1 MQSALWDRKG
11 IPAKGKG
18 NVISS
23 TLLGIYVISLCF
35 PSFTSSTYLML
46 VKECIHYI
54 HPKKKNKEKLIS
66 IKVTWCSPLQIL
78 SPVIIQHSTNHPQ
91 RLKSTHSSLPLQH
104 LLLLFFSVPSRVKAP
119 CSVCS
124 VMCEFPA
131 YTFTG
136 TSQDDYFRLRM

>member
-1 MQSALWDRKG
+1 MQSASWYKKG

-35 PSFTSSTYLML
+35 PSFTSSTYLIL

-54 HPKKKNKEKLIS
+54 RPKTRKNKEKLIS
-66 IKVTWCSPLQIL
+66 IKGTWCSPLQIL
-78 SPVIIQHSTNHPQ
+78 SPVIIQHSTNHPH
-91 RLKSTHSSLPLQH
+91 LKIEIHPPSSTSSSV
-104 LLLLFFSVPSRVKAP
+104 LLLPMLKLRVQFVPSCVN
-119 CSVCS
+119 SLLIHLQ
-124 VMCEFPA
+124 
-131 YTFTG
+131 G

>member
-35 PSFTSSTYLML
+35 PSSTYLML

-54 HPKKKNKEKLIS
+54 RPKKNKEKLIS
-66 IKVTWCSPLQIL
+66 IKGTWCSPLQIL
-78 SPVIIQHSTNHPQ
+78 SPVIIQHSTNHPH
-91 RLKSTHSSLPLQH
+91 LKIEIHPQ
-104 LLLLFFSVPSRVKAP
+104 
-119 CSVCS
+119 
-124 VMCEFPA
+124 
-131 YTFTG
+131 
-136 TSQDDYFRLRM
+136 